1 MTSGYNVIS
10 AVGEVS
16 VAINVLL
23 SIIVSAILVY
33 AAVSYTIRPGM
44 EDMGKITRAKV
55 IDVTPSCDPKDS
67 VPGNCTITVEFMHQK
82 NLYQATLP
90 SMKMPK
96 KGDYID
102 IVLLNS
108 TDSRIPVKE
117 YVNYSSLSV
126 MSIICALILCI
137 IAGILIRAAVA
148 SKPFAA
154 GAGILTFIQALAA
167 LV

>member
-1 MTSGYNVIS
+1 MATTYNVIA

-16 VAINVLL
+16 VAVNVLL

-33 AAVSYTIRPGM
+33 AAVSYTFRPGM
-44 EDMGKITRAKV
+44 EDLGDVIRAKV
-55 IDVTPSCDPKDS
+55 VDVTPSCES
-67 VPGNCTITVEFMHQK
+67 GMPGNCTIAVEFTYKKQV
-82 NLYQATLP
+82 YQASLP

-102 IVLLNS
+102 IVLLRS
-108 TDSRIPVKE
+108 SDSRLPVKE

-126 MSIICALILCI
+126 MSIVSALVLCV
-137 IAGILIRAAVA
+137 IAGLLIRAAVA

-154 GAGILTFIQALAA
+154 GAGVLTFIQALGA